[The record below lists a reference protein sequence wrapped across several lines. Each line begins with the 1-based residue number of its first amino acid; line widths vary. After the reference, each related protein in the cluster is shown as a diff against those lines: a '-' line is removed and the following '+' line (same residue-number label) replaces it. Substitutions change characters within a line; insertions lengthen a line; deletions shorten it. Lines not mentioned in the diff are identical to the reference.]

1 MNGQKYEKITL
12 IVYAQYDERHDKE
25 LFFDVYQDTEKT
37 YCSQRIMPPFPGMA
51 PTDGLR
57 HKKTGRPAEQGTDN
71 SGTEIHFRLPAEPRP
86 AEAGTG
92 TKNGRN
98 REQISVEPEYIL
110 LDLKRINKILMK
122 GMQTTENKPNKCKSA
137 HICKFRCRRLHLV
150 VISDKPRLLLYDSDN
165 ISVKNRCFLPFS
177 DVISNYICNFVS
189 KI

>member
-1 MNGQKYEKITL
+1 MY
-12 IVYAQYDERHDKE
+12 VQYDGRHDKD
-25 LFFDVYQDTEKT
+25 LFLIYVKT
-37 YCSQRIMPPFPGMA
+37 QRRPATARVPMPPFPGIA

-57 HKKTGRPAEQGTDN
+57 HRKTGRPAEQGTDN

-150 VISDKPRLLLYDSDN
+150 VISDKPRALLTDSYK